1 MKFELTD
8 EQKNVTRTFIK
19 FLADPKEKYMF
30 IQGAAGVGK
39 TTMVK
44 HMLES
49 IKKKYKLLK
58 TLLCENPEK
67 QDFQIVLS
75 ATTNKAAATLSE
87 IVGDHDVRTVH
98 SVLGLSIR
106 KDFRTGQEYLTK
118 NNRWAPLLN
127 TILIID
133 EGSML
138 DSVTMTFLA
147 ESLGPTSKAV
157 IIGDIYQ
164 LAPVNENRTTMET
177 MLHKYPTA
185 VLDKVLRHSG
195 PILEAATA
203 FREVVKTG
211 RFQDILLSDKVIYVD
226 GPEFHEEVKAAFLHP
241 DYNPD
246 KAKILAW
253 SNRRVQA
260 YNQHMRKL
268 KNQPELLQ
276 KGEYVVTNNPI
287 IEKGSII
294 PTDSLVF
301 ISDLDETE
309 EELWG
314 VMGRW
319 ATLDYKVRAFLPN
332 DYKDAKRL
340 LRAIKKEAQAASGRD
355 QERQRRQL
363 WSKYFEIKDTWLDLR
378 PSYASTV
385 HKAQGNTFDEVFI
398 DLWDIGSCNLP
409 MDVARML
416 YVAISRGRNRIILT
430 GELPLKYRGAL
441 AAA

>member
-49 IKKKYKLLK
+49 INKKYKLLK
-58 TLLCENPEK
+58 TLLCEDPEK
-67 QDFQIVLS
+67 QDFQVVLS

-138 DSVTMTFLA
+138 DSVTMSFLA
-147 ESLGPTSKAV
+147 ETLGPTSKAV

-164 LAPVNENRTTMET
+164 LAPVNESYTAMES

-226 GPEFHEEVKAAFLHP
+226 GSEFHDEVKAAFLHP
-241 DYNPD
+241 EYSPD

-294 PTDSLVF
+294 PTDSTVF
-301 ISDLDETE
+301 ISSLDEE
-309 EELWG
+309 E
-314 VMGRW
+314 
-319 ATLDYKVRAFLPN
+319 KAFLPN

-340 LRAIKKEAQAASGRD
+340 LRALKKEAQAASGRD

-363 WSKYFEIKDTWLDLR
+363 WSRYFEIKDTWLDLR

-416 YVAISRGRNRIILT
+416 YVAISRARHRVVLT